1 MSRLKTLTVKVPKS
15 LSARVA
21 RLAKSKGATQS
32 EVIREALEA
41 YTQSEHPSFTASA
54 AEFCGAAE
62 GPGDLSTNPRYMEGF
77 GE

>member
-15 LSARVA
+15 LSSRVA

-32 EVIREALEA
+32 EIIREALEA
-41 YTQSEHPSFTASA
+41 YTQSEHASFATSA
-54 AEFCGAAE
+54 AEFCGVAE

-77 GE
+77 GK